1 MRIGEMVLGYMGQ
14 TKENEPQA
22 EQAGGTKQTI
32 TGEPEMRVKI
42 VPILG
47 QMFGGNYAFLL
58 WDEADPQKRAIAV
71 DPADPYPVLRA
82 AQDEGLK
89 VEVLLCTHWHFDHSA
104 GNRTFAKALPGLQ
117 VVASAHEKQRTP
129 AVTRKLK
136 DLEELQVGRLTVRGH
151 SVPGHT
157 TGSMVYEIFSR
168 ASPAGTPPSA
178 FTGDAIFCGGCGAL
192 FECSANTFHE
202 SLRTLVSRL
211 PPKTRVFPGHEYTEM
226 LLQMAVKRRVQSAA
240 DQKLHDAATAK
251 LLECMERRKRAE
263 PSIPST
269 MEEELSY
276 NLHLRADPAALAS
289 MCGCAVE

>member
-82 AQDEGLK
+82 AKDEGLK

-289 MCGCAVE
+289 MCGCAVD